1 MDKAQHDIDQI
12 KPTVDRL
19 ITISA
24 AQRQLGVSR
33 SKLYRM
39 LEEDEIPRPVK
50 IGRRAYFS
58 ERELQIWIADR
69 LAARPGSANA
79 TEKMPV
85 SRDVN
90 GEVRK

>member
-1 MDKAQHDIDQI
+1 MDRAQHQIDHSGPI
-12 KPTVDRL
+12 TDRL
-19 ITISA
+19 ITISMA
-24 AQRQLGVSR
+24 HQKLGVSR

-39 LEEDEIPRPVK
+39 LEENEIPRPVK

-58 ERELQIWIADR
+58 ERELQMWIADR

-85 SRDVN
+85 SRELN